1 MKTRLLQYW
10 ENFRSSFWFVP
21 SIMAAAAALLA
32 VVGVQLDLALKNTQV
47 EGWWVYRGGAEGARA
62 VLSVVAGSMISVA
75 GTVFSITIV
84 ALTLASSQFGPRL
97 LRNFMRDTV
106 NQFVLGVFTSTFL
119 FCLLVLRTV
128 RGIDDDQFVPHL
140 SITLGVV
147 LAVASL
153 AVLIYFI
160 HHTSVS
166 IQVTH
171 LISEVSRE
179 LRETIT
185 RLYPERDDGR
195 DLASLD
201 ARATE
206 PSFAEDA
213 TAAIAARSHG
223 YLLAIDVERLRR
235 IATDNDAII
244 LLGLRPGQFALEGS
258 PLARLSPRER
268 VSEDIERSINQA
280 FVWGTDR
287 IPNQD
292 VECAVSQL
300 VEIAL
305 RALSPGINDPFT
317 AINCIDWLGDSIGF
331 LSGRSEPS
339 KYLND
344 EKGQVR
350 VVTRPVAFGGVV
362 DAAFNQI
369 RQAAR
374 SNAAVTIRLLEVIGL
389 LLQRGL
395 SNDRRQ
401 VLLDHAEMIWRG
413 AQDALPEESDRR
425 DVDERYQVV
434 KRKWSLSERP

>member
-21 SIMAAAAALLA
+21 SIMATAAALLA

-179 LRETIT
+179 LRETIA

-201 ARATE
+201 AQATE

-213 TAAIAARSHG
+213 TAAIAAQSHG
-223 YLLAIDVERLRR
+223 
-235 IATDNDAII
+235 
-244 LLGLRPGQFALEGS
+244 
-258 PLARLSPRER
+258 
-268 VSEDIERSINQA
+268 
-280 FVWGTDR
+280 
-287 IPNQD
+287 
-292 VECAVSQL
+292 
-300 VEIAL
+300 
-305 RALSPGINDPFT
+305 
-317 AINCIDWLGDSIGF
+317 
-331 LSGRSEPS
+331 
-339 KYLND
+339 
-344 EKGQVR
+344 
-350 VVTRPVAFGGVV
+350 
-362 DAAFNQI
+362 
-369 RQAAR
+369 
-374 SNAAVTIRLLEVIGL
+374 
-389 LLQRGL
+389 
-395 SNDRRQ
+395 
-401 VLLDHAEMIWRG
+401 
-413 AQDALPEESDRR
+413 
-425 DVDERYQVV
+425 
-434 KRKWSLSERP
+434 